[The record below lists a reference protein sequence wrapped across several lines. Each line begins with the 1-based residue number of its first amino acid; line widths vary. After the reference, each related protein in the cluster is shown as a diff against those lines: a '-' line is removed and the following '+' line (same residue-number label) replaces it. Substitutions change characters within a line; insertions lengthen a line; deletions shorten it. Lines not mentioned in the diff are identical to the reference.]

1 MVHNKQMK
9 SISRF
14 AVLILISS
22 ALLSNA
28 LPCGPGY
35 VTPIFVTTAAPENPY
50 TNFAAG
56 QLGIIST
63 GYRRSLLLAAYKYIN
78 GGTFTPDEQK
88 ALVELWKSDIDRN
101 YTRTDDISPVIKVW
115 VEKRKDVVGK
125 DEKTPDIY
133 AERSSGGY
141 DFFPNCTQNAFE
153 TATETLSDRV
163 ANHGPN
169 DPGVRDWLKAQDQ
182 VFANCSSGK
191 QAPQDPTPGSPAW
204 LQKDRDYQKAAAAFY
219 SLDYADAKHRFAEIA
234 QDSESPW
241 RETADYLVARTLIR
255 QASLSRSP
263 KAAEPFYQE
272 ADERLRKF
280 AGGNSKFAAS
290 ANRMQGLIQ
299 YRLYPKERVIELA
312 RSLALQNGNENFKQD
327 VIDYTWLI
335 DKFENE
341 VVVSE
346 GNRKALEEKRKTDPN
361 GPPPDNI
368 LKEQIDAALA
378 KLGVNVDVSV
388 SEAEV
393 TLTGRVRKDS
403 LAAVMAAANETRP
416 KKMVNSLTVVDSEVA
431 ESENKLEITL
441 YSEDFAKNWVISVN
455 ADASD
460 EDAVTEMERAMGT
473 PLTEDMKKRVRE
485 LRQAAYVERFSK
497 ARQPEYQG
505 GYRDSNETLTPSL
518 LPEFLK
524 QDDLTNWLFVFQMSG
539 SEAYAYSAKRY
550 RDTNSD
556 LWLMT
561 ALSQADKSS
570 VGLKSLLEA
579 AEGVN
584 RLSPGYLTITYHAA
598 RLYLDMGKNTEAR
611 RLVEPMLDAGSNISI
626 SVRNQ
631 FVGLRLRLAQT
642 LEDYLTDSLR
652 KPYGFDFS
660 GSVGSVDELI
670 AEQKAYYDP
679 EYNKD
684 GREAYDREIEANF
697 KEEKLWQT
705 RSMFDTETVGLLNS
719 SFSQS
724 VLLQVEQS
732 PALPDYF
739 RPRLAI
745 AIWTRAYLLDDY
757 ATLLK
762 ITPEIAKYQPEFA
775 DGLQTII
782 TAKTPAARQ
791 TAALYFVLKN
801 PLFSP
806 YIEDGMGKTDNDFGQ
821 WDSNDWWCSSYMADA
836 ESTESG
842 EAPKALAV
850 PPKFLTPAQKQAAAL
865 ERKKIIDLG
874 DAPQILAARV
884 LEWAARSP
892 ADPRIQ
898 ESLYIVHQ
906 ANGWTKY
913 GCGNNEEL
921 QKKIS
926 DLMNKRYPRSQWTR
940 KLTEDPAD
948 K

>member
-1 MVHNKQMK
+1 MK

-14 AVLILISS
+14 AVLLVILFV
-22 ALLSNA
+22 LLTNA

-35 VTPIFVTTAAPENPY
+35 VTPIFVTTSAPENPY
-50 TNFAAG
+50 ANFAAG
-56 QLGIIST
+56 RLGIVSS

-78 GGTFTPDEQK
+78 GGSFTPDEQK

-101 YTRTDDISPVIKVW
+101 YNVTDDISPVLKAW

-125 DEKTPDIY
+125 EAKTPEIY
-133 AERSSGGY
+133 AERSYGGY

-153 TATETLSDRV
+153 TATETLADR
-163 ANHGPN
+163 ASAHGPS
-169 DPGVRDWLKAQDQ
+169 DPAVKDWLAAQDQ

-191 QAPQDPTPGSPAW
+191 QSPQDPPPGSPDW

-255 QASLSRSP
+255 QASLARSAQ
-263 KAAEPFYQE
+263 AAQPFYQE
-272 ADERLRKF
+272 AEERLRKF
-280 AGGNSKFAAS
+280 LAGTGKFAAS
-290 ANRMQGLIQ
+290 ANRLDGLIQ
-299 YRLYPKERVIELA
+299 YRLYPKDRVIDLA
-312 RSLALQNGNENFKQD
+312 KTLTFQSGTENFKQN
-327 VIDYTWLI
+327 VIDYTWLM

-341 VVVSE
+341 ISIAE
-346 GNRKALEEKRKTDPN
+346 SNRKALEEKRKTDPN
-361 GPPPDNI
+361 GPPPDGI

-378 KLGVNVDVSV
+378 KLGVNVEVSV
-388 SEAEV
+388 SDGEV
-393 TLTGRVRKDS
+393 TLTGRLRSDTI
-403 LAAVMAAANETRP
+403 AAVITAVNEAKP
-416 KKMVNSLTVVDSEVA
+416 KKIVNNLKKVDTEA
-431 ESENKLEITL
+431 DESENQLEISL
-441 YSEDFAKNWVISVN
+441 YSEDFAKNWVISIN
-455 ADASD
+455 ADATD
-460 EDAVTEMERAMGT
+460 DDAVAEMERVIGK
-473 PLTEDMKKRVRE
+473 PLTEEMKKRVRE

-497 ARQPEYQG
+497 SRQPDYEG
-505 GYRDSNETLTPSL
+505 GYRDANDTLTPSL
-518 LPEFLK
+518 IPEFLK
-524 QDDLTNWLFVFQMSG
+524 QDDLSNWLFVFQMKG
-539 SEAYAYSAKRY
+539 PDAFAYSAKRY
-550 RDTNSD
+550 RETNSD

-561 ALSQADKSS
+561 ALTQADSSS
-570 VGLKSLLEA
+570 VGLKPLLEA

-584 RLSPGYLTITYHAA
+584 RLSPGYLTITFHAA
-598 RLYLDMGKNTEAR
+598 RLYLDGGKNNEAR
-611 RLVEPMLDAGSNISI
+611 RLIEPMLEAGDDVPI

-631 FVGLRLRLAQT
+631 FIGLRLRLAQT

-652 KPYGFDFS
+652 KPYSFDFS

-670 AEQKAYYDP
+670 AEQKGYYDP

-684 GREAYDREIEANF
+684 GREAYEREIDDNF
-697 KEEKLWQT
+697 KLEKLWQS
-705 RSMFDTETVGLLNS
+705 RLMFDTETVGLINS

-724 VLLQVEQS
+724 VLLQVELS

-739 RPRLAI
+739 RPRIAI

-757 ATLLK
+757 DTLLK
-762 ITPEIAKYQPEFA
+762 VTPEIAKNQPEFA
-775 DGLQTII
+775 NGLQTIVD
-782 TAKTPAARQ
+782 AKTTAARQ
-791 TAALYFVLKN
+791 SAALYFIVKN

-806 YIEDGMGKTDNDFGQ
+806 YIEDGIGKTDNDFGQ
-821 WDSNDWWCSSYMADA
+821 WDSNDWWCSSYMAEA
-836 ESTESG
+836 ESSDTG
-842 EAPKALAV
+842 EAPKAVAV
-850 PPKFLTPAQKQAAAL
+850 PPKFLTAVQKQTAAA

-874 DAPQILAARV
+874 DAPQILAKRV

-898 ESLYIVHQ
+898 ESLYIAHQ

-921 QKKIS
+921 QKQIA
-926 DLMNKRYPRSQWTR
+926 DLMNKRYAQSPWTR
-940 KLTEDPAD
+940 KLTEETED